1 MFLIVYCAL
10 AIAVFFW
17 IFGFTTAAI
26 IVALLTLALIGYAS
40 IRRQV
45 ARKRLLKQRTATKGR
60 G

>member
-45 ARKRLLKQRTATKGR
+45 ARKCLLKQRTATKGR